1 MPHKYT
7 AHGATRPNGPDDV
20 TEALTDL
27 GAVEADTPAPRTLT
41 RDEILARHL
50 ASKRADASRKGA
62 AGTPVIGDPRI
73 GRLMSEDGADNR
85 EAVREYLRNPLR
97 DVAAANRTRGRRAP
111 RPAVEVPELPEQ
123 ATLFDGPTDAA

>member
-1 MPHKYT
+1 MPDKNIARGVDT
-7 AHGATRPNGPDDV
+7 PRGPDDV
-20 TEALTDL
+20 TTALTDL
-27 GAVEADTPAPRTLT
+27 GAVEADASAPRTLT

-62 AGTPVIGDPRI
+62 AGTPAIGDPRI
-73 GRLMSEDGADNR
+73 GRIMAEDGADNR
-85 EAVREYLRNPLR
+85 QAVRHYLR